1 MAIVEVITQDPWR
14 RTIRDSLPPLEER
27 LAFGRALRDRVP
39 RSELGRWKP
48 APDRPDPVDLI
59 SITNVG
65 RVKELVPIRV
75 GRMAASPFTFL
86 RGAAAQMA
94 ADLASAPMSGVV
106 SWICGDAHL
115 SNFGLYA
122 SPERSLVF
130 DLNDFDEAII
140 GPREWDLKRLGA
152 SIVVAARSRGFAD
165 NHARAA
171 VLGCMKVY
179 RLGMRE
185 LAGLPLLDTYRIRWR
200 EDQPVDLGM
209 SKKTIKQGQK
219 LRQKAETRT
228 NDHALR
234 KLTTT
239 QRDGR
244 WCFDEQPPLLTRL
257 PEVEAERVAAALERY
272 TSTLSA
278 DRRDLVN
285 AYAVQDVA
293 FKVVGVGSVGTRAY
307 VAALAGNG
315 DRDALFLQ
323 VKEAPGSQLAPYLPE
338 HRMRHQGERVVEAQL
353 SLQALSDPFLGWTTI
368 GRRHFYVRQLRDMK
382 GAVEIETMR
391 PRGLIDYSRL
401 LGGTLAMAHAR
412 CGDPAVIAGYLGK
425 GDHMDRAMAEFA
437 FAYADQT
444 ERDHD
449 AVVKAIKAGRLP
461 AEFGV

>member
-1 MAIVEVITQDPWR
+1 MAVVEIVTQDPWR

-27 LAFGRALRDRVP
+27 LAFGRSLRNKIP
-39 RSELGRWKP
+39 RSELGKWKLS
-48 APDRPDPVDLI
+48 PDRPDPVDLI
-59 SITNVG
+59 EITNVG

-75 GRMAASPFTFL
+75 GRMAASPLAFL

-94 ADLASAPMSGVV
+94 ADLASAPISGVV

-115 SNFGLYA
+115 SNFGVYA

-130 DLNDFDEAII
+130 DLNDFDEAVL
-140 GPREWDLKRLGA
+140 GPREWDLKRLAA
-152 SIVVAARSRGFAD
+152 SIVVAGRSRGFSED
-165 NHARAA
+165 DSREA
-171 VLGCMKVY
+171 VLDAVRVY

-185 LAGLPLLDTYRIRWR
+185 LAGLPLVDTYRLRWK
-200 EDQPVDLGM
+200 EDQTDVLGI
-209 SKKTIKQGQK
+209 SKKSAKQGQK

-228 NDHALR
+228 NDQVLR

-239 QRDGR
+239 RKDGR

-257 PEVEAERVAAALERY
+257 PEKDAERVASALERY
-272 TSTLSA
+272 TNTLPP

-285 AYAVQDVA
+285 AYAVQDAA

-307 VAALAGNG
+307 VVALAGNG

-338 HRMRHQGERVVEAQL
+338 HRVRHQGQRVVEAQL

-382 GAVEIETMR
+382 GSVDIETMR
-391 PRGLIDYSRL
+391 ARGLIDYSRL

-425 GDHMDRAMAEFA
+425 GDQVDRAIAEFA

-449 AVVKAIKAGRLP
+449 AVVKAINAGWLP